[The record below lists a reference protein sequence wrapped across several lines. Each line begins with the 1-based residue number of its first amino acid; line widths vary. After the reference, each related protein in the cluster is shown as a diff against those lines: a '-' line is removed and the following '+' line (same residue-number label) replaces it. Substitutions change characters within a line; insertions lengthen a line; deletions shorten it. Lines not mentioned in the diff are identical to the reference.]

1 MVSNYTI
8 RIFIISLFSTLVF
21 SACTRIS
28 TSELGLGLLP
38 SMDAFNTKDTILDV
52 MTETLD
58 RTDSMRV
65 YLSDDQV
72 LGNITNDPIFGTT
85 NASMYFQVG
94 PSSFPFF
101 IAGSKD
107 SLVVD
112 SAVLVLSYKGFY
124 GDTTKPVKLQLK
136 RISAATPLDA
146 YKLYPSNYPELYN
159 FKTDQDLGETTVDF
173 AKIGDSLIT
182 RFEASRNT
190 IRIKLS
196 KSLATQFLK
205 EFDSNNAYRS
215 DTSFRAYFSGFALT
229 ADESANKNVLLKIN
243 LLDTNTKL
251 ALYYN
256 TNSTASN
263 ATKPRDTTV
272 VNFKFSIYSNSNVNF
287 IKRNRA
293 GSESAN
299 HINKVANDSLVYV
312 QTSPGTMVKV
322 KIPALKNFANK
333 IIHRAELIAEQV
345 PTYAGAAGS
354 LESKLLP
361 PRYLFLATYDSVSK
375 TFGNVPNDFAG
386 TANASSFTQFGGK
399 LIYKSID
406 GYDNVASYAFNI
418 SRYVQGVVSRAE
430 PIFDFRIIAPVNDSI
445 TIVPPYPFNKEA
457 PVQDYLTTAIGNQA
471 ATGRVVLG
479 GGSRKKFRMR
489 VRIYYSD
496 L

>member
-21 SACTRIS
+21 SACTRIGS
-28 TSELGLGLLP
+28 SELGLGLLP
-38 SMDAFNTKDTILDV
+38 SMDAYNTKDTILDV
-52 MTETLD
+52 ITETLD
-58 RTDSMRV
+58 RPDSMRV
-65 YLSDDQV
+65 YASDDHV

-85 NASMYFQVG
+85 NASMYFQVR
-94 PSSFPFF
+94 PNFFPFF

-112 SAVLVLSYKGFY
+112 SAILILSYKGFY

-136 RISAATPLDA
+136 RISKATPLDA
-146 YKLYPSNYPELYN
+146 FKLYASNYPELYN
-159 FKTDQDLGETTVDF
+159 FKTDQNLGETTVDF
-173 AKIGDSLIT
+173 AKINDSFYT
-182 RFEASRNT
+182 RFEASTKT

-196 KSLATQFLK
+196 KSFATQFLK

-215 DTSFRAYFSGFALT
+215 DTTLRAYFPGFALT

-256 TNSTASN
+256 TNATASN
-263 ATKPRDTTV
+263 ATAPRDTAV
-272 VNFKFSIYSNSNVNF
+272 VNFKFSIYSNGDVNF
-287 IKRNRA
+287 IKRNRTGA
-293 GSESAN
+293 EIAK
-299 HINKVANDSLVYV
+299 HIDKVANDSLVYV

-322 KIPALKNFANK
+322 KIPGLKNFANK

-345 PTYAGAAGS
+345 SDAAGTGS
-354 LESKLLP
+354 LESQFLP
-361 PRYLFLATYDSVSK
+361 PRYLFLGTYDSVSK

-386 TANASSFTQFGGK
+386 TTNASSFTQFGGK

-406 GYDNVASYAFNI
+406 GYDNVASYTFNI
-418 SRYVQGVVSRAE
+418 SRYVQGVVSRKDSL
-430 PIFDFRIIAPVNDSI
+430 FDFRIIAPVNDSI
-445 TIVPPYPFNKEA
+445 TLRPPYPYNKEA
-457 PVQDYLTTAIGNQA
+457 PSQDYLTTAIGNQA
-471 ATGRVVLG
+471 ASGRVVLG

>member
-1 MVSNYTI
+1 MVSNKTI
-8 RIFIISLFSTLVF
+8 RIFIISLFSTLIF
-21 SACTRIS
+21 SACTRIE

-38 SMDAFNTKDTILDV
+38 SMDAYNTKDTILDV
-52 MTETLD
+52 ITETLG

-65 YLSDDQV
+65 YAPDDHV
-72 LGNITNDPIFGTT
+72 VGNITNDPIFGTT
-85 NASMYFQVG
+85 NASMYFQVK
-94 PSSFPFF
+94 PSFFPFY

-124 GDTTKPVKLQLK
+124 GDTTKPVKIQLK
-136 RISAATPLDA
+136 RISQATPLDA
-146 YKLYPSNYPELYN
+146 FKLYASNYPELYN
-159 FKTDQDLGETTVDF
+159 FKTDQNLGETTVDF
-173 AKIGDSLIT
+173 ARLGDSLYT
-182 RFEASRNT
+182 RFEASTNT

-196 KSLATQFLK
+196 KSFATQFLK

-215 DTSFRAYFSGFALT
+215 DTTLRAYFPGFALT

-256 TNSTASN
+256 TN
-263 ATKPRDTTV
+263 ATGTRDTAV
-272 VNFKFSIYSNSNVNF
+272 VKFNFSIYSNGDVNF
-287 IKRNRA
+287 IKRNRTGA
-293 GSESAN
+293 EIAK
-299 HINKVANDSLVYV
+299 HMDKVANDSLVYV

-322 KIPALKNFANK
+322 KIPGLKNFENK

-345 PTYAGAAGS
+345 PDAAGAGS
-354 LESKLLP
+354 LESQLLP
-361 PRYLFLATYDSVSK
+361 PRYLFLGTYDSVSK
-375 TFGNVPNDFAG
+375 TFGNVPNDFEG
-386 TANASSFTQFGGK
+386 TTSASSFTQFGGR
-399 LIYKSID
+399 LIYKSIE
-406 GYDNVASYAFNI
+406 GYDNVASYNFNI
-418 SRYVQGVVSRAE
+418 SRYVQGVISRKE
-430 PIFDFRIIAPVNDSI
+430 TLFDFRIIAPVNDSI
-445 TIVPPYPFNKEA
+445 TLVPPYPYNKEA

>member
-1 MVSNYTI
+1 MVSNNTI
-8 RIFIISLFSTLVF
+8 RIFFISLFSTLLF
-21 SACTRIS
+21 SACTRIG

-52 MTETLD
+52 ITETIE

-65 YLSDDQV
+65 YATDDHV

-85 NASMYFQVG
+85 NASMYFQVK
-94 PSSFPFF
+94 PSFFPFF

-124 GDTTKPVKLQLK
+124 GDTTKPVKVQLK

-146 YKLYPSNYPELYN
+146 FRLYASNYADLYN
-159 FKTDQDLGETTVDF
+159 LKTDQNLGETTVDF
-173 AKIGDSLIT
+173 STIGDSLIT
-182 RFEASRNT
+182 RFEASKNT

-196 KSLATQFLK
+196 KSFATQFLK

-215 DTSFRAYFSGFALT
+215 DTTLRAYFPGFALT
-229 ADESANKNVLLKIN
+229 ADESVNKNVLLKIN

-256 TNSTASN
+256 TNSTAAN
-263 ATKPRDTTV
+263 ATSPRDTTV
-272 VNFKFSIYSNSNVNF
+272 VNFKFSIYSNGDVNF

-299 HINKVANDSLVYV
+299 HINKVSNDSLVYV

-322 KIPALKNFANK
+322 KIPGLKTFANK

-361 PRYLFLATYDSVSK
+361 PRYLFLGTYDSASK

-386 TANASSFTQFGGK
+386 TSNSSSFTQFGGK
-399 LIYKSID
+399 LIYKTIE
-406 GYDNVASYAFNI
+406 GTDNVASYTFNI
-418 SRYVQGVVSRAE
+418 SRYVQGVVSRKDSL
-430 PIFDFRIIAPVNDSI
+430 IDFRIIAPVNDSI
-445 TIVPPYPFNKEA
+445 TLVPPYPYNKEA
-457 PVQDYLTTAIGNQA
+457 PSQDYLTTAIYNQA
-471 ATGRVVLG
+471 ASGRVILG
-479 GGSRKKFRMR
+479 GGNRTKFRMR

>member
-1 MVSNYTI
+1 MVSNNTI

-21 SACTRIS
+21 SACTRIG

-38 SMDAFNTKDTILDV
+38 SMDAYNTKDTVLDV
-52 MTETLD
+52 ITESLE

-65 YLSDDQV
+65 YPTDDHV

-85 NASMYFQVG
+85 NATMYFQLR
-94 PSSFPFF
+94 PSFFPFF

-112 SAVLVLSYKGFY
+112 SAILILSYKGFY
-124 GDTTKPVKLQLK
+124 GDTTKPVKVQLK
-136 RISAATPLDA
+136 RISTATPLDVL
-146 YKLYPSNYPELYN
+146 KLYPSNYPELYN
-159 FKTDQDLGETTVDF
+159 FKTDQNLGETTVDF
-173 AKIGDSLIT
+173 ARINDSLYT
-182 RFEASRNT
+182 RFEASTKT

-196 KSLATQFLK
+196 KSFATQFLK

-215 DTSFRAYFSGFALT
+215 DTTLRAYFPGFSLT

-243 LLDTNTKL
+243 LLDSNTKL

-256 TNSTASN
+256 TNATASN
-263 ATKPRDTTV
+263 ATAPRDTAV
-272 VNFKFSIYSNSNVNF
+272 VNFKFDLYSNGDVNF
-287 IKRNRA
+287 IKRNRTGA
-293 GSESAN
+293 EIAK
-299 HINKVANDSLVYV
+299 HIDKVANDSLVYV

-322 KIPALKNFANK
+322 KIPGIKNFANK

-345 PTYAGAAGS
+345 SDAAGS
-354 LESKLLP
+354 LTSQFLP
-361 PRYLFLATYDSVSK
+361 PRYLFLGTYDSISK
-375 TFGNVPNDFAG
+375 NLGNVPNDFAG
-386 TANASSFTQFGGK
+386 TTNASSFTQFGGK

-406 GYDNVASYAFNI
+406 GYDNVASYTFNI
-418 SRYVQGVVSRAE
+418 SRYLQGVVSRKDSL
-430 PIFDFRIIAPVNDSI
+430 FDFRIIAPVNDS
-445 TIVPPYPFNKEA
+445 VSVRPPYPYNKEA
-457 PVQDYLTTAIGNQA
+457 PVQDYFTTAIGNQA
-471 ATGRVVLG
+471 AIGQVVLG

>member
-1 MVSNYTI
+1 MVSNNTI
-8 RIFIISLFSTLVF
+8 RIFIISLFSTLLF
-21 SACTRIS
+21 SACTRIE

-38 SMDAFNTKDTILDV
+38 SMDAYNTKDTLLDV
-52 MTETLD
+52 ITETLE

-65 YLSDDQV
+65 YPTDDHV

-85 NASMYFQVG
+85 NASMYFQVK

-107 SLVVD
+107 SIVVD
-112 SAVLVLSYKGFY
+112 SAVLILSYKGFY
-124 GDTTKPVKLQLK
+124 GDTSKPVKVQLK
-136 RISAATPLDA
+136 RISAATPLA
-146 YKLYPSNYPELYN
+146 PLKLYASNYPELYN
-159 FKTDQDLGETTVDF
+159 FKTDQNLGETTVDF
-173 AKIGDSLIT
+173 AKIGDSLYT

-196 KSLATQFLK
+196 KSFATQFLK
-205 EFDSNNAYRS
+205 EFDSSNAYRS
-215 DTSFRAYFSGFALT
+215 DTTLRAYFPGFALT

-243 LLDTNTKL
+243 LTDTNTKL

-256 TNSTASN
+256 TN
-263 ATKPRDTTV
+263 ATGTRDTAV
-272 VNFKFSIYSNSNVNF
+272 VKFNFSIYNNGDVNF

-293 GSESAN
+293 GAEIAK
-299 HINKVANDSLVYV
+299 HMDKVSNDSLVYV

-322 KIPALKNFANK
+322 NIPGLKNFANK

-345 PTYAGAAGS
+345 PDAAGAGS
-354 LESKLLP
+354 LESQLLP
-361 PRYLFLATYDSVSK
+361 PRYLFLGTYDSVSK
-375 TFGNVPNDFAG
+375 TFGNVPNDFQG
-386 TANASSFTQFGGK
+386 TTSASTFMQFGGS

-406 GYDNVASYAFNI
+406 GYDNVATYNFNI
-418 SRYVQGVVSRAE
+418 SRYVQGVISRKE
-430 PIFDFRIIAPVNDSI
+430 TLFDFRIIAPVNDSI
-445 TIVPPYPFNKEA
+445 TLVPPYPYNKEA
-457 PVQDYLTTAIGNQA
+457 PIQDYLTTAIGNQA

-496 L
+496 IL

>member
-1 MVSNYTI
+1 MALNNTV
-8 RIFIISLFSTLVF
+8 RIFIISLFSTLLL

-28 TSELGLGLLP
+28 SSELGLGLLP
-38 SMDAFNTKDTILDV
+38 SMDAYNTKDTILDV
-52 MTETLD
+52 ITETLD

-65 YLSDDQV
+65 YGTDDHV

-85 NASMYFQVG
+85 NASMYFQVK
-94 PSSFPFF
+94 PSFFPFF
-101 IAGSKD
+101 IAGNKE

-112 SAVLVLSYKGFY
+112 SAILILAYKGFY
-124 GDTTKPVKLQLK
+124 GDTSKPVKVQLK

-146 YKLYPSNYPELYN
+146 FKLYASNYPELYN
-159 FKTDQDLGETTVDF
+159 LKTDQNLGETTVDF
-173 AKIGDSLIT
+173 SKIGDSLIT
-182 RFEASRNT
+182 RFEASKNT

-196 KSLATQFLK
+196 KSFATQFLK

-215 DTSFRAYFSGFALT
+215 DTTLRAYFPGFALT

-256 TNSTASN
+256 TNATAFDSKV
-263 ATKPRDTTV
+263 TRDTAV
-272 VNFKFSIYSNSNVNF
+272 VNFKFSIYSNGDVNF

-293 GSESAN
+293 GSESDN

-322 KIPALKNFANK
+322 KIPGLKTFANK

-345 PTYAGAAGS
+345 PASAGAAGS

-361 PRYLFLATYDSVSK
+361 PRYLFLGVYDTATK
-375 TFGNVPNDFAG
+375 LFRNVPSDFQG
-386 TANASSFTQFGGK
+386 TTNSTSFNQFGGK
-399 LIYKSID
+399 LMYKSVD
-406 GYDNVASYAFNI
+406 GYDNVASYNFNI
-418 SRYVQGVVSRAE
+418 SRYVQGVISRTDSL
-430 PIFDFRIIAPVNDSI
+430 FDFRIIAPVNDSLS
-445 TIVPPYPFNKEA
+445 IVPPYPYNKEA
-457 PVQDYLTTAIGNQA
+457 PTQDYLTTAIGNQA

-479 GGSRKKFRMR
+479 GGKRTKFRMR
-489 VRIYYSD
+489 LRIYYTD